1 MRNPC
6 AVCENALLDKNKCSL
21 GCVRRHEYCKY
32 LGISITGVKPSPT
45 RPPYKPFVPFVPVP
59 PPPPP
64 QKPPKPPEKLRW
76 HAGMSPPDRLEQATV
91 CLKEGMGNRETS
103 RLTGTCKKTVA
114 KLRLI
119 LEKENGG
126 PFLCMCG
133 LPAVHRGMCPVRSPQ
148 TA

>member
-59 PPPPP
+59 PPP
-64 QKPPKPPEKLRW
+64 KPPKPPKPMNSK
-76 HAGMSPPDRLEQATV
+76 GGRLEQATV
-91 CLKEGMGNRETS
+91 CLKEGMGNQKTHE
-103 RLTGTCKKTVA
+103 LTGMDLRTVA
-114 KLRLI
+114 KLRRI
-119 LEKENGG
+119 LEEENGG

-133 LPAVHRGMCPVRSPQ
+133 RPAVHRGVCDARNPKI
-148 TA
+148 A